1 MDHQGKLRIDPDV
14 EADMNDR
21 IKDVNP
27 YTYPAGPELDL
38 IIHRKLFGQESRNEH
53 VPAYSTNVSE
63 SSKVRSRLKSNFG
76 HPVIVGQ
83 TRMSGRRFFARYDS
97 DPSTATEV
105 LAESEPL
112 ALCRLALILIRRTG

>member
-1 MDHQGKLRIDPDV
+1 MCHQGKLRIDPDIKGG
-14 EADMNDR
+14 MSDR

-27 YTYPAGPELDL
+27 YIFPAGPELDL
-38 IIHRKLFGQESRNEH
+38 IIHRKLFGQESQDQR
-53 VPAYSTNVSE
+53 VPPYSTNTAE

-76 HPVIVGQ
+76 HPVVVGQ

-112 ALCRLALILIRRTG
+112 ALCRLALILIRRNG